1 MSYYNFTSS
10 SALSFSVIHRGRKL
24 FVNFS
29 LPINGVARY
38 MTRDEGL
45 AKKICAHRWFR
56 QGLIQLAVQDEADTV
71 SQKRDEK
78 PATVP
83 EHPTYTILG
92 KPMSPKIPT
101 FRHPIPVDEPV
112 QESPAEEVAGEEVPA
127 EEPSAVSQFTPES
140 VTSFLEAKEY
150 FTTVLGVDRS
160 LCTTKEAIAAL
171 CGQYNVEFPNY
182 RL

>member
-1 MSYYNFTSS
+1 
-10 SALSFSVIHRGRKL
+10 
-24 FVNFS
+24 
-29 LPINGVARY
+29 
-38 MTRDEGL
+38 
-45 AKKICAHRWFR
+45 
-56 QGLIQLAVQDEADTV
+56 
-71 SQKRDEK
+71 
-78 PATVP
+78 
-83 EHPTYTILG
+83 
-92 KPMSPKIPT
+92 MSPKIPT

-140 VTSFLEAKEY
+140 VTSLLEAKEY